1 MILEQ
6 IRIYALQ
13 SGRNTEDDNLNIAYE
28 YLVQLELLDKISV
41 PVDVVIDR
49 LKQSGFH
56 STQDIINFTIEDDNK
71 SIVIGWEGKHKT
83 LNN

>member
-1 MILEQ
+1 MILDE

-28 YLVQLELLDKISV
+28 YLSQLELLDKISV
-41 PVDVVIDR
+41 SVDVVIDR

-56 STQDIINFTIEDDNK
+56 STQDIINFCIEDDNK
-71 SIVIGWEGKHKT
+71 SIVIGWNGKHKT
-83 LNN
+83 LKN